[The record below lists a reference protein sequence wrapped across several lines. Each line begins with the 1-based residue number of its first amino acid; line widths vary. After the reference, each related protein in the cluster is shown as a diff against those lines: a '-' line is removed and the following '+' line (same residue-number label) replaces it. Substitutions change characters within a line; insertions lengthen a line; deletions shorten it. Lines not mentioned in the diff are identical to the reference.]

1 MRAGYMRPNNATHAQ
16 RAWTSGSTA
25 KANPSQHKL
34 RGANRI
40 PQAEVREGVW
50 RTVPVEPGPGGYEV
64 KSYFD
69 PALVSGPPGFSSSLG
84 PQRPEPR
91 IKVHPLGRVL
101 GPGTYD
107 ITGFGSLERYQSTRQ
122 EPWRRDRPGARAA
135 KSLVE
140 GRPTATRERDVIADP
155 SDRSPPGPGSYAM
168 ERYSGFAIN
177 SWNSYGKSTRPAT
190 SSFGSSQRADITSR
204 FGDSRNTIICPG
216 ATWTPSAIEYTEV
229 PRLDR
234 ITLSTAGPALN
245 LGLLEPMPRGR
256 TPFLTA
262 RESLRPTLGTITMH
276 SPGRPKPKDLT
287 ARFRVT
293 VGSP

>member
-1 MRAGYMRPNNATHAQ
+1 MRVAGSTRPNNATHTQ
-16 RAWTSGSTA
+16 RAWTPGSTA

-34 RGANRI
+34 RHANRT
-40 PQAEVREGVW
+40 AWREA
-50 RTVPVEPGPGGYEV
+50 PVEPGPGGYEV
-64 KSYFD
+64 KNFFD
-69 PALVSGPPGFSSSLG
+69 PALASGPSGFSRSRSA
-84 PQRPEPR
+84 QRPEPR
-91 IKVHPLGRVL
+91 IKIHRLGRIL

-107 ITGFGSLERYQSTRQ
+107 TTGYGSLERYQSTRQ
-122 EPWRRDRPGARAA
+122 EPWRRDRPGSLAA

-140 GRPTATRERDVIADP
+140 GRPTSTRSRDVHADP
-155 SDRSPPGPGSYAM
+155 SDHSPPGPGSYAM

-190 SSFGSSQRADITSR
+190 SSFGSSQRTDITSR
-204 FGDSRNTIICPG
+204 YGDTRNAIICPG
-216 ATWTPSAIEYTEV
+216 ATWTPSATEYSEV

-234 ITLSTAGPALN
+234 ITLSSAGPALN
-245 LGLLEPMPRGR
+245 IGLLEPMARGR

-262 RESLRPTLGTITMH
+262 HDSLRPTLDTITAN
-276 SPGRPKPKDLT
+276 SPGRARPRDVT